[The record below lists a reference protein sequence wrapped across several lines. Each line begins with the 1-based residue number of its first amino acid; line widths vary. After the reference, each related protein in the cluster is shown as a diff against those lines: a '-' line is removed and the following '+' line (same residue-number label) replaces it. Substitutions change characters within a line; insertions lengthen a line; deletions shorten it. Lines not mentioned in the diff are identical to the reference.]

1 MIQGAESE
9 QYAHLRDYAEEIKR
23 SNPNSTVIIKCGMSK
38 IGPEHYVSPYYRYI
52 SNAIYLLVELI

>member
-23 SNPNSTVIIKCGMSK
+23 SNPNSTVIIKCGMAK
-38 IGPEHYVSPYYRYI
+38 IGP
-52 SNAIYLLVELI
+52 